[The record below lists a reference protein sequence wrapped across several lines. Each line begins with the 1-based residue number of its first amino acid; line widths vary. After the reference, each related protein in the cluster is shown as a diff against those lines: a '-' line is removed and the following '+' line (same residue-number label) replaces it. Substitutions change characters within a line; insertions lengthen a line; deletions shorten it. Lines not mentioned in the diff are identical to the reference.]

1 MTFRK
6 LGLLIILSVLAVIVA
21 GCGKSST
28 PDKNEESSD
37 TVGDIKKGGELRIAV
52 NAQPPSL
59 DPHVSTATVTRDT
72 ARPIFETLVTL
83 NSQYQVQPMLAESFE
98 QSEDGLTFTF
108 HLRKGVKFHNGKEM
122 KAEDVVA
129 SLERWVQKASKA
141 KNAIGNGKFEAI
153 DEYTVQLT
161 LEETSVGALSVLAAT
176 SQFGGIMP
184 KEIIENAPAEGVTEY
199 IGTGPFKF
207 VEWKQDQYIH
217 FQKYDEYQ
225 SPEGTPD
232 GLAGKREAL
241 VDDLYYDIVSD
252 SSTRVA
258 GVITGLYDVGTWL
271 PADNIEQLKST
282 PNLKS
287 TIALNSGAS
296 LIFNE
301 KEGQFTDSAMRQAVN
316 MALDFEEI
324 LLAGLASPELYRL
337 SPGILFPEQ
346 KEWYTDAGIEN
357 YNQNNPEL
365 AKKMFKEAGYNGETI
380 RLLATRD
387 YDFIYNIAIAVQAQL
402 EKIGVKV
409 EVETYDFPSYLAL
422 LKDPAKFDMFV
433 IGYSTQ
439 LDPTQHLIFSPEY
452 EGWNEDPKTAELI
465 ESIRHSKTPAEA
477 FPYWE
482 ELQEHTWTTH
492 LPYIR
497 FGDFYTLISY
507 SDQVVGFS
515 DFEGVI
521 PWNMGK
527 K

>member
-1 MTFRK
+1 MLFRK
-6 LGLLIILSVLAVIVA
+6 IGLWIALSILMILIV
-21 GCGKSST
+21 GCGKAST
-28 PDKNEESSD
+28 SDKKEESSD
-37 TVGDIKKGGELRIAV
+37 TEESVKKGGELRIAV
-52 NAQPPSL
+52 NAQPPTL
-59 DPHVSTATVTRDT
+59 DPHVSPATVTRDT

-83 NSQYQVQPMLAESFE
+83 NSNYEVQPMLAENFE

-108 HLRKGVKFHNGKEM
+108 HLREGVTFHNGKELI
-122 KAEDVVA
+122 AEDVVA
-129 SLERWVQKASKA
+129 SLERWVQKATKA
-141 KNAIGNGKFEAI
+141 KNAIGNGKFEAL
-153 DEYTVQLT
+153 DDYTVQLT

-176 SQFGGIMP
+176 SQFGAIMP
-184 KEIIENAPAEGVTEY
+184 KAIVENAPDAGVTEY

-217 FQKYDEYQ
+217 FEKYEDYQ
-225 SPEGTPD
+225 SPEGTPN

-258 GVITGLYDVGTWL
+258 GVVTGLYDVAIWL
-271 PADNIEQLKST
+271 PADNLEQLKST
-282 PNLKS
+282 PNLE
-287 TIALNSGAS
+287 TAIALNSGAG

-301 KEGQFTDSAMRQAVN
+301 KEGQFTNQAMRQAVN

-346 KEWYTDAGIEN
+346 KDWYTDAGSEY

-365 AKKMFKEAGYNGETI
+365 AKEMFKEAGYNGEEI
-380 RLLATRD
+380 KLLATRD
-387 YDFIYNIAIAVQAQL
+387 YDFIYNIAIAVQGQL

-409 EVETYDFPSYLAL
+409 KVETYDFPTYLSL
-422 LKDPAKFDMFV
+422 TKDPTKFDMFV

-452 EGWNEDPKTAELI
+452 DGWNEDPKTAELI

-482 ELQEHTWTTH
+482 ELQEHTWKTH

-507 SDQVVGFS
+507 SDQVVGFT
-515 DFEGVI
+515 DFEGVV
-521 PWNMGK
+521 PWNLGK